1 MKPVRLEKFG
11 PFGDEEDL
19 GRFSHAI
26 DFFRGQVTW
35 GQIIGGYSDRVGQR
49 IRPGSGLIGGLLFS
63 CPTSP
68 LGNGWSSS

>member
-35 GQIIGGYSDRVGQR
+35 GQIIGGLQR
-49 IRPGSGLIGGLLFS
+49 QSGPAGFGRGLV
-63 CPTSP
+63 
-68 LGNGWSSS
+68 